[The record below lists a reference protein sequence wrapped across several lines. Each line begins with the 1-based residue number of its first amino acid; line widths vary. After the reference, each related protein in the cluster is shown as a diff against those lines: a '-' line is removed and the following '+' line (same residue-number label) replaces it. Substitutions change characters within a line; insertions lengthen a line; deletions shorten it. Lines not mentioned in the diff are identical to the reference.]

1 MIDIDL
7 HRAAFINVLRSIYS
21 DLILRARLGFKGGSA
36 AMFFYDL
43 PRFSVDLD
51 FDLLDTHKKQA
62 VFDRLK
68 QILPGLGNLIQA
80 QDKKFTLF
88 FLLSYQKGLRQLK
101 IEISKRPGNAEYLP
115 QNYLGISMLVMKKE
129 DMVTGKLAALLTR
142 KKFAPRDIYD
152 LWFFLQSHW
161 DMNEK
166 LLNEKTEMSLA
177 QALAKAKKL
186 VASVKPTDLL
196 AGLGELLDNKQ
207 KSWVREKLVPE
218 ILFQLRLYQKFYVV
232 SSNTDKK
239 RNLDRRLTPT
249 PKMR

>member
-21 DLILRARLGFKGGSA
+21 DPILRARLGFKGGSA

-51 FDLLDTHKKQA
+51 FDLLDTSKKRP

-68 QILPGLGNLIQA
+68 QILPEQGNLVEA

-88 FLLSYQKGLRQLK
+88 FLLSYRKGLRQLK
-101 IEISKRPGNAEYLP
+101 IEISKRPGKTEYIP
-115 QNYLGISMLVMKKE
+115 QNHLGVSMLVMTKE
-129 DMVTGKLAALLTR
+129 DMLAGKLAALLTR
-142 KKFAPRDIYD
+142 KRFAPRDVYD

-161 DMNEK
+161 DINQNVLREK
-166 LLNEKTEMSLA
+166 AKMSLS
-177 QALAKAKKL
+177 QAVRLAKIKVKK
-186 VASVKPTDLL
+186 VKPADLL

-218 ILFQLRLYQKFYVV
+218 TLFQLRLYEDIHIR
-232 SSNTDKK
+232 SRHRRK
-239 RNLDRRLTPT
+239 RV
-249 PKMR
+249 